1 LPLVAAGGLTDGPA
15 VAAVI
20 AAGAAAAQL
29 GTAFLRADEAGTE
42 PAYRDALSSSTPTA
56 LTRAF
61 SGRRA
66 RGMVNRFMTEH
77 SDEAPSAYP
86 QIHYATSPLRAAAR
100 KRGDADGFNL
110 WAGQAH
116 QLAPSGPAEE
126 IVRSIDEG
134 AREALEIAANRP
146 P

>member
-1 LPLVAAGGLTDGPA
+1 MAGVL
-15 VAAVI
+15 

-42 PAYRDALSSSTPTA
+42 PAYRQALGSHTPTA

-66 RGMVNRFMTEH
+66 RGIVNRFLSEH
-77 SDEAPSAYP
+77 SEEAPAAYP
-86 QIHYATSPLRAAAR
+86 QIHHATSPLRAAAR
-100 KRGDADGFNL
+100 KRGDPDGFNL

-116 QLAPSGPAEE
+116 ELAPTGPAAE
-126 IVRSIDEG
+126 ILRSISEG
-134 AREALEIAANRP
+134 ARQALEAAANRAL
-146 P
+146 